1 MVERSFA
8 PVLDRGSMRRA
19 WLRGPENIHKLR
31 VAGFNLGVL
40 MRAMHGQ
47 GTPREAATAFI
58 FVLQTDAAL
67 AFGPIAVND
76 GEIAALVVI
85 AAAPTSS

>member
-1 MVERSFA
+1 M
-8 PVLDRGSMRRA
+8 
-19 WLRGPENIHKLR
+19 
-31 VAGFNLGVL
+31 
-40 MRAMHGQ
+40 
-47 GTPREAATAFI
+47 AFI